1 MRVREK
7 RNLVAGRSIAA
18 AVALAVMVL
27 VCLPSGA
34 LAALFLAKHEGTR
47 GDKIEYSLSAG
58 QPGDAYTIK
67 IGDKELASGVDD
79 TGDGIRD
86 NFTIPDLGD
95 SELTVT
101 IEATVTRAGEDPIV
115 SDRTFHYLAPA
126 AAGGTTG
133 SAQQQGSG
141 TTSGPISKA
150 VPTAPAKSGA
160 TGKGSPSK
168 GTTGGTKKQGSK
180 KKSGSNDS
188 PAYVA
193 PRVNSGG
200 SIRNATGRH
209 TSVPST
215 PFKGFNLPSAPAL
228 PPASIPP
235 PGIAGNGGI
244 VGTPP
249 PAPAPAAGPV
259 ATGGGHHTNF
269 DVPAWLV
276 VLLGALTFG
285 ALGGAEARL
294 LGLWGTPI
302 ATASSPDE
310 TRLLALTRAAQSG
323 ATTQQAIA
331 ARKGVRTNGAAGKS
345 TASNGA
351 PADGGSKL
359 KV

>member
-1 MRVREK
+1 MRVRET
-7 RNLVAGRSIAA
+7 RNLFAGRSIAGA
-18 AVALAVMVL
+18 LVLAVIVL
-27 VCLPSGA
+27 VCLPSAA
-34 LAALFLAKHEGTR
+34 LADLFLAKHSGTR
-47 GDKIEYSLSAG
+47 GDQIEYSLSAG

-67 IGDKELASGVDD
+67 IDDKELASGVDD

-86 NFTIPDLGD
+86 KFTIPDLGD
-95 SELTVT
+95 SDLTVT
-101 IEATVTRAGEDPIV
+101 IEATITRAGEDPIV
-115 SDRTFHYLAPA
+115 SDVTFHYLAPA

-133 SAQQQGSG
+133 SGQQQGSG
-141 TTSGPISKA
+141 TTSGPIAKA

-168 GTTGGTKKQGSK
+168 GTTGGTKKQATK

-193 PRVNSGG
+193 PTINSHG
-200 SIRNATGRH
+200 SIRNVRRH

-215 PFKGFNLPSAPAL
+215 LFPSTAFNGSNLPSAPAL
-228 PPASIPP
+228 PP
-235 PGIAGNGGI
+235 PGVSGNGGI
-244 VGTPP
+244 VGTPAP
-249 PAPAPAAGPV
+249 GPAPVGGPV
-259 ATGGGHHTNF
+259 ATGGGHRTNF

-276 VLLGALTFG
+276 VLLGALTLA
-285 ALGGAEARL
+285 ALAGAEARL

-302 ATASSPDE
+302 ATESSPDE

-331 ARKGVRTNGAAGKS
+331 ARKGVRTNGAPSKPA
-345 TASNGA
+345 ASDGA
-351 PADGGSKL
+351 PVKNDKL